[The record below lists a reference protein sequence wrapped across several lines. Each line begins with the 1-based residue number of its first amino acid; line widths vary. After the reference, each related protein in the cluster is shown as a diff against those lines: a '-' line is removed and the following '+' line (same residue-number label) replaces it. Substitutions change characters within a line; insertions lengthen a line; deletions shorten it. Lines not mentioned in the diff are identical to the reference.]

1 MTLRITRLAIISFLI
16 AVPGV
21 SAGGHGHGGGNV
33 GVRGYYNGR
42 GTHVSPHMRSAPD
55 GNFWNNWS
63 TYGNVNP
70 YTGVPGTKRQNPNI
84 GSTGGG
90 YTNNSD
96 SMMNSIE
103 IPPGLTLFT
112 GGFALSSPAS
122 RTKPTEEMTETERLE
137 FERIR
142 ELKRK
147 ESLDLAEKGLAF
159 YNAGQFLS
167 AATEYGWAIDRDP
180 TNSKLFYCRGIM
192 FSRLK
197 RFDESI
203 HDLLAALQIDPSF
216 KEARAALDYAMSR
229 KVEISRATAR

>member
-84 GSTGGG
+84 GSIKISFITW
-90 YTNNSD
+90 
-96 SMMNSIE
+96 
-103 IPPGLTLFT
+103 F
-112 GGFALSSPAS
+112 
-122 RTKPTEEMTETERLE
+122 
-137 FERIR
+137 
-142 ELKRK
+142 
-147 ESLDLAEKGLAF
+147 GLA
-159 YNAGQFLS
+159 L
-167 AATEYGWAIDRDP
+167 I
-180 TNSKLFYCRGIM
+180 TNSSLIAG
-192 FSRLK
+192 
-197 RFDESI
+197 
-203 HDLLAALQIDPSF
+203 LLGHQKHLRTTWDSLASHKYFVNPNLRSHG
-216 KEARAALDYAMSR
+216 
-229 KVEISRATAR
+229 